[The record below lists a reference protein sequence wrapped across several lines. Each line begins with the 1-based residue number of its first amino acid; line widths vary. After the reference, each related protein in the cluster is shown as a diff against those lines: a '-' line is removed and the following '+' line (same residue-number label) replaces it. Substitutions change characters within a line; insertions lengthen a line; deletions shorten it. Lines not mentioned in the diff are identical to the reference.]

1 MIKKIKEDSKYY
13 HIAHTKIAN
22 QKQKS
27 RNHINE
33 IQEWLSKEILNQK
46 IA

>member
-1 MIKKIKEDSKYY
+1 MINKIKEDSKYQ

-27 RNHINE
+27 RIE
-33 IQEWLSKEILNQK
+33 IQEQLSKEILNQK
-46 IA
+46 IG